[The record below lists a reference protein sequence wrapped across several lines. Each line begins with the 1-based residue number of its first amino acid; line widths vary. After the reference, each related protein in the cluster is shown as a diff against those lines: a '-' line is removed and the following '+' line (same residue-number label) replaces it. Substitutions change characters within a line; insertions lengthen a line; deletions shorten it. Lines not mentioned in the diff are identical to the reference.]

1 MDVSVI
7 MINYN
12 TFDLTKGALESI
24 FARTQ
29 GLAYEIILVDNLS
42 PDGSGER
49 LRDLFGEKIV
59 YLQSG
64 GNLGTSK
71 AFNLGLK
78 HATGK
83 YILWLNTDILIKEN
97 FIKKL
102 FDYMECDP
110 KCGICGGNVLDF
122 QGKPAGSFRK
132 DFLTA
137 RFYKRLYSI
146 FWNLV
151 DRIPRKR
158 KDYNYSSHPMEV
170 AWVGGVDMFVRNS
183 VFSEV
188 GGLDE
193 VIFMYAEELE
203 FQYRVKKLTDYTI
216 MSVPDAHLYH
226 LGGASTKN
234 NNKKFNEKW
243 ERLMLTGT
251 PRYLYKWF
259 GAEEVRKYLR
269 IRYKGAGKLYFIA
282 WLTGNKIKMERYT
295 GQRKIF
301 LECLTDF
308 DGFLQSLKT
317 DANVN

>member
-12 TFDLTKGALESI
+12 TFDLTKDALESI

-49 LRDLFGEKIV
+49 LRDLFGDKIV

-102 FDYMECDP
+102 FDYMESDP

-122 QGKPAGSFRK
+122 QGRPAISYDMHLLSGKTIWREAGFFTLIFYRLFANCFSLHYNFSKKP
-132 DFLTA
+132 
-137 RFYKRLYSI
+137 KR
-146 FWNLV
+146 
-151 DRIPRKR
+151 
-158 KDYNYSSHPMEV
+158 
-170 AWVGGVDMFVRNS
+170 VGGIIGADMMIRKSLF
-183 VFSEV
+183 ETV
-188 GGLDE
+188 GDFNE
-193 VIFMYAEELE
+193 DIFMYGEETE
-203 FQYRVKKLTDYTI
+203 FTYRVTHQTDYTVI
-216 MSVPDAHLYH
+216 SVPEAKIFHLE
-226 LGGASTKN
+226 GGSSKHGTTAFHE
-234 NNKKFNEKW
+234 NK
-243 ERLMLTGT
+243 ERVIVTGQMT
-251 PRYLYKWF
+251 YIKKWF
-259 GAEEVRKYLR
+259 GKEEARLLLKAWKRMSKNKQFLYTLM
-269 IRYKGAGKLYFIA
+269 GKKEKKNYFCMKVEYFNR
-282 WLTGNKIKMERYT
+282 LQKN
-295 GQRKIF
+295 
-301 LECLTDF
+301 F
-308 DGFLQSLKT
+308 DVFYDELKCS
-317 DANVN
+317 